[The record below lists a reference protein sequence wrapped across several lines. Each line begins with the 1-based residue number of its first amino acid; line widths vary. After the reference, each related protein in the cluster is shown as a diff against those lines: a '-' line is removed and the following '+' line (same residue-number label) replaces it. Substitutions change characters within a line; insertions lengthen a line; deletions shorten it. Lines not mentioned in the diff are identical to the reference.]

1 MTSIIPGIVAWPV
14 ITIMAMLLA
23 ARFRWCKA
31 NLYQTYFNNVMAWLL
46 LAQLLRERRVEAM
59 LSTGAL
65 MSVTTAQQLSC
76 VAMILADAEFIGFTM
91 LWNRISPEA
100 TRRSHRYY
108 RVAAVALSAA
118 FLAVGTRARVAGQ
131 PFEVAG
137 GWDAVL
143 ALSLYLTIL
152 VTLVVRLLWMFGAEL
167 LRATDTRELLLAAAG
182 VLAVA
187 LTAAACLEALVLAVS
202 DQLGW
207 TDTVRFRMRVHGFE
221 VLWMAVIVYLFGAVP
236 LAVRLHSFLG
246 LDRVS
251 RMWRS
256 LQPLRLSMTTVV
268 PESSFDLEHDDR
280 RFQKT
285 TLQLHQTVIE
295 IRDAIL
301 QLRHY
306 VRTTSEDELARFFQT
321 YSVPA
326 DERASATDAFELAR
340 AAEAKTAGDSPA
352 TPDQALVVNS
362 RSTNLYEEA
371 ADLSAL
377 AKWWTA
383 AQVAAQH
390 AATEHAATEG
400 VIAEGTSLGSGQ
412 PA

>member
-1 MTSIIPGIVAWPV
+1 MTSTIPGIVAWPV

-23 ARFRWCKA
+23 ARLRWCKA

-59 LSTGAL
+59 LSTSAL
-65 MSVTTAQQLSC
+65 MSVTTAQQSSC
-76 VAMILADAEFIGFTM
+76 VAMILAGGEFIGFTM

-108 RVAAVALSAA
+108 RVAAVVLSAA

-131 PFEVAG
+131 PFEVSG

-143 ALSLYLTIL
+143 ALSLYLTVI
-152 VTLVVRLLWMFGAEL
+152 VTLVVRLLWMFCAEL
-167 LRATDTRELLLAAAG
+167 IRATDTRELLLAAAG
-182 VLAVA
+182 VLAVVLA
-187 LTAAACLEALVLAVS
+187 AAACLQALVLAVS

-207 TDTVRFRMRVHGFE
+207 TGTVRFRMRVHGFE
-221 VLWMAVIVYLFGAVP
+221 FLWMAAIVYLFGAVP
-236 LAVRLHSFLG
+236 LVVRLHSFLG

-251 RMWRS
+251 RTWRS

-268 PESSFDLEHDDR
+268 PESSFNLEHDDR

-306 VRTTSEDELARFFQT
+306 VRTTPEDELACFFQT

-340 AAEAKTAGDSPA
+340 AAKAKAAGHRPA
-352 TPDQALVVNS
+352 TPDQALAVNS
-362 RSTNLYEEA
+362 RPTSLYEEA

-383 AQVAAQH
+383 AQHAATQQ
-390 AATEHAATEG
+390 AATEHAATACVTQRMSRPG
-400 VIAEGTSLGSGQ
+400 
-412 PA
+412 